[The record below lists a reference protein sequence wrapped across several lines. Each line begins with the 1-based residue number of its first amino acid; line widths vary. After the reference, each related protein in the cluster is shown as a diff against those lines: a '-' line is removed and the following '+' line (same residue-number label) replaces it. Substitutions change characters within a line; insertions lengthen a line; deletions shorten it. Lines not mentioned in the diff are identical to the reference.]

1 MKVINLEKLPRK
13 TLIELTR
20 MYSRNWQTL
29 DGLWFGNVEAECGLD
44 TAVKVDL
51 KNWDKMALLEAKRI
65 KKVLQ
70 LDKGGLDS
78 VLTAVSMM
86 SWQLASP
93 LFKIQL
99 ETPERVVFYYAECA
113 VQESRH
119 KNQKQV
125 FPCKTMKTGLFK
137 SVASVIEPR
146 AEVRCINCPPDEKMT
161 DCWCKW
167 ELTLKTE

>member
-13 TLIELTR
+13 TLVGLVK

-29 DGLWFGNVEAECGLD
+29 DGQWFGNVEAECGLD

-51 KNWDKMALLEAKRI
+51 KNWEKQAVLEAKRI

-86 SWQLASP
+86 SWQLTSP
-93 LFKIQL
+93 LFEIQL
-99 ETPERVVFYYAECA
+99 ETPERIVFYYAECA
-113 VQESRH
+113 VQESRAEH
-119 KNQKQV
+119 GKPV
-125 FPCKTMKTGLFK
+125 FPCKAMKTGLFN

-146 AEVRCINCPPDEKMT
+146 TVVRCISGPPDERLP

-167 ELTLKTE
+167 EFTLRHD

>member
-1 MKVINLEKLPRK
+1 MKVINLDKLPRK
-13 TLIELTR
+13 TLIELTK

-29 DGLWFGNVEAECGLD
+29 DGSWFGNVEAECGLD

-51 KNWDKMALLEAKRI
+51 KNWEKQAVLEAKRI
-65 KKVLQ
+65 RKILE
-70 LDKGGLDS
+70 LDHGGLDS

-86 SWQLASP
+86 SWQLTSP
-93 LFKIQL
+93 LFQIQL

-113 VQESRH
+113 VQESRT
-119 KNQKQV
+119 KNKKPV
-125 FPCKTMKTGLFK
+125 FPCKNMKTGLFK

-146 AEVRCINCPPDEKMT
+146 AVVRCINCPPDERLV

-167 ELTLKTE
+167 ELTLRVD